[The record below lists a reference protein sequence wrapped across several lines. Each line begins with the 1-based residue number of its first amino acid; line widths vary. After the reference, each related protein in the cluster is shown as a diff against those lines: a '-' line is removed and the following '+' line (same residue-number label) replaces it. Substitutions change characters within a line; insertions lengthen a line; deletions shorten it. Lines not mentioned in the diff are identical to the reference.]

1 MRTISLLTML
11 ALALGCQKTKK
22 SEAEAPMERT
32 EEPVRTVE
40 TGTMIIVTSP
50 SGAKASVNGSLLS
63 ERTPTI
69 FSGEIGKSYDV
80 VVDLS
85 GYTKWEKTLKIDTRE
100 VKVIAALERISA
112 IPDFID
118 QSNQGPGSSLL
129 PEAPTRVDIS
139 SGIDKVR
146 VRVKSCGDK
155 HGDSGTVRVKMQIGG
170 NGKVQ
175 SAQASGGGSALRSCV
190 ESAVKR
196 AKFKKTQ
203 EGTTVTYPFVFR

>member
-1 MRTISLLTML
+1 MRTISLLAML
-11 ALALGCQKTKK
+11 ALAVGCQKTKK

-32 EEPVRTVE
+32 EELAKTVE
-40 TGTMIIVTSP
+40 MGTMIIVTSP

-85 GYTKWEKTLKIDTRE
+85 GYTQWEGTFKIDRPE
-100 VKVIAALERISA
+100 VKVIAALKRISA
-112 IPDFID
+112 LPGFID
-118 QSNQGPGSSLL
+118 QSNQGPDSSLL
-129 PEAPTRVDIS
+129 PEAPTRGDIT
-139 SGIDKVR
+139 SGIGKVR
-146 VRVKSCGDK
+146 GLVNRCGDK
-155 HGDSGTVRVKMQIGG
+155 HMGSGTVKVKMLIGG
-170 NGKVQ
+170 NGRVE
-175 SAQASGGGSALRSCV
+175 SAQASGGEAALRSCV

-203 EGTTVTYPFVFR
+203 KGTTVTYPFVFR